1 MKKVKHSLKGL
12 ILFWGVC
19 GLCFLFNYNAINI
32 MAEQNGTEQNKTQD
46 NQQNTLLFDKTY
58 GTVGDTLT
66 LQNQPENFKSTWTI
80 TSQKTGKTKTV
91 TNTNKYT
98 IQEEDRE
105 SLISVQADGYK
116 TACIYISDIPVIYI
130 ESDTGYYLVTKGGYT
145 NCTFICG
152 GCEDTKGEQ
161 PYYGAAQI
169 KLRGNST
176 AGRPKCPFKV
186 KLDKK
191 ADLYGMGASKHW
203 VLLANDI
210 DHSLLRNKL
219 LYDFSRDIGTE
230 TYMESRLVSLIYNGE
245 YQGVYQLAEHIRV
258 SKERVNIYNW
268 ENKAE
273 DIAKA
278 IREQETQDEAFQNGL
293 EDALLED
300 FSWIDK
306 KEITYESRTYSLS
319 DYGIEVPDATGG
331 FLLEMDFYSTNN
343 TSLATLGTAYEQPIY
358 FNTPSLEGGNI
369 KAFQDSG
376 LYRYANTYIQTF
388 EYALH
393 SMDFTFRNED
403 VHYRKKSNPGG
414 WGHGGFRQDEYQQVD
429 YIDEAAQGLHY
440 SQMFDMDS
448 LVANF
453 IFCEY
458 AMNWDS
464 MKNSFFLYKDIDELG
479 KIGPQWDFDWAW
491 GNINMFGIDTWYPQS
506 WHTTEDA
513 FTVEQYYQTVQWNRM
528 LIRDPYFLL
537 RAYEKYQQIRP
548 TVIEDMIGKGG
559 LIDQYEEL
567 LKDAG
572 AANDKRWSHTY
583 TDGQYY
589 PGGYSENFTDSVNTI
604 RNFLTTRIAWMDEQ
618 MKSLETFMDSLGYYK
633 TSDKLYVVS
642 ADTQKEE
649 GYTTIT
655 AQVEDSSVS
664 KVLFQVNG
672 TYEQTA
678 DVEQGEAKVIIPDFA
693 LTQEKNQKNI
703 VEIKALDK
711 NENYKI
717 AVDKKGNYQ
726 LGWSNYMVFEKENLH
741 INKQEEAAYSADKQE
756 KNQQSA
762 AKAAKEVQDKMRAS
776 NIKKMVI
783 VVGVIALAAAI
794 AGIIIY
800 KKKKTLE

>member
-1 MKKVKHSLKGL
+1 
-12 ILFWGVC
+12 
-19 GLCFLFNYNAINI
+19 
-32 MAEQNGTEQNKTQD
+32 
-46 NQQNTLLFDKTY
+46 
-58 GTVGDTLT
+58 
-66 LQNQPENFKSTWTI
+66 
-80 TSQKTGKTKTV
+80 
-91 TNTNKYT
+91 
-98 IQEEDRE
+98 
-105 SLISVQADGYK
+105 
-116 TACIYISDIPVIYI
+116 
-130 ESDTGYYLVTKGGYT
+130 
-145 NCTFICG
+145 
-152 GCEDTKGEQ
+152 
-161 PYYGAAQI
+161 
-169 KLRGNST
+169 
-176 AGRPKCPFKV
+176 
-186 KLDKK
+186 
-191 ADLYGMGASKHW
+191 MG
-203 VLLANDI
+203 
-210 DHSLLRNKL
+210 
-219 LYDFSRDIGTE
+219 
-230 TYMESRLVSLIYNGE
+230 
-245 YQGVYQLAEHIRV
+245 
-258 SKERVNIYNW
+258 
-268 ENKAE
+268 
-273 DIAKA
+273 
-278 IREQETQDEAFQNGL
+278 
-293 EDALLED
+293 
-300 FSWIDK
+300 
-306 KEITYESRTYSLS
+306 
-319 DYGIEVPDATGG
+319 
-331 FLLEMDFYSTNN
+331 
-343 TSLATLGTAYEQPIY
+343 
-358 FNTPSLEGGNI
+358 
-369 KAFQDSG
+369 
-376 LYRYANTYIQTF
+376 
-388 EYALH
+388 
-393 SMDFTFRNED
+393 
-403 VHYRKKSNPGG
+403 
-414 WGHGGFRQDEYQQVD
+414 
-429 YIDEAAQGLHY
+429 
-440 SQMFDMDS
+440 
-448 LVANF
+448 
-453 IFCEY
+453 
-458 AMNWDS
+458 
-464 MKNSFFLYKDIDELG
+464 
-479 KIGPQWDFDWAW
+479 FDWAW